1 VIWTTVLGQVV
12 IVIVAVLGWLSTR
25 RKVTE
30 IHMLVNNQL
39 DRQLKYNQELAAALT
54 AAGQPVP
61 PQAQAGSGEAGER
74 LAPARREDP
83 GVGPGR

>member
-1 VIWTTVLGQVV
+1 VTWTTVLGQVV

-25 RKVTE
+25 KKVTE
-30 IHMLVNNQL
+30 VHMLVNNQL

-61 PQAQAGSGEAGER
+61 PQSGGGEAGER